1 MKTFA
6 VLGATALIASSA
18 SAQNPPVNDP
28 TWRNYSV
35 TRTITA
41 AGNTQYRVYANY
53 SASNIT
59 YLNAFDFRKVHTN
72 GPGSLLPTQ
81 VGENL
86 NAYHSG
92 LGESTWIPF
101 GLATASHVPDD
112 SWVTSTGTH
121 VGSQTALDPSFVETD
136 VDGNPIP
143 AALATPPL
151 FAGWYDATPASAN
164 AVGAGSLGGW
174 DGQVAAGGWQ
184 ILLMQIVRQGDDST
198 NGMEK
203 FTFNLTSGFK
213 YAGTTQARFGFD
225 QVSIGVPGPGAL
237 ALLGLAGAFGRRRR

>member
-18 SAQNPPVNDP
+18 SAQNPPINDA
-28 TWRNYSV
+28 TWRGYSV
-35 TRTITA
+35 TRIITA

-59 YLNAFDFRKVHTN
+59 YLNAFDFRKVYAN
-72 GPGSLLPTQ
+72 GGGLPTQ
-81 VGENL
+81 VGTNL

-92 LGESTWIPF
+92 LGDSTWIPQ
-101 GLATASHVPDD
+101 GTATASHVNDD

-121 VGSQTALDPSFVETD
+121 VGSQTALDPSFVESD
-136 VDGNPIP
+136 ADGNPIP
-143 AALATPPL
+143 EALATPPL
-151 FAGWYDATPASAN
+151 WAGWYDATPATAN

-174 DGQVAAGGWQ
+174 DGQNAVGGYQ
-184 ILLMQIVRQGDDST
+184 ILLMNIVRQGDDST
-198 NGMEK
+198 NGLGK

-213 YAGTTQARFGFD
+213 YANTTQARFGLA
-225 QVSIGVPGPGAL
+225 QVSVGVPGPGAL